1 MKERRYGKIINIAS
15 MSGHAGRRAGGAYS
29 VSKAAVLRY
38 TKGLAS
44 ELAGDGINV
53 NAICPGAV
61 WTGLQ
66 QRATDAEQARNPEL
80 AELDPLDAFYR
91 KVPPRDPDGRPQTAE
106 EIGKM
111 AEFLASDDAQNVT
124 GQCLH
129 VDGGAILRD

>member
-1 MKERRYGKIINIAS
+1 MAPTRSARRRSCVIPRDWRRNWRVTGSTSTRSVPAQ
-15 MSGHAGRRAGGAYS
+15 SG
-29 VSKAAVLRY
+29 
-38 TKGLAS
+38 
-44 ELAGDGINV
+44 
-53 NAICPGAV
+53 
-61 WTGLQ
+61 TGLQ